1 MIIELLK
8 YSISNIWTRKL
19 RSSLTIL
26 SILIGI
32 TAIFALVSFGQG
44 INKYVADLAQEMGT
58 DKILMMPGGFVPPGT
73 SNILFSDDDLEFIRK
88 IKGVDVITGWM
99 ADSGKVKFKDYKEKY
114 TYIFGFSTEP
124 EEQRLIEEVATIGIG
139 IGRNLKKGD
148 VLKAVL
154 GYNYLVPGILFKKA
168 VSVGDKIEVND
179 VKVEVIGFYEQVG
192 NPSDDSQVYLTLEGM
207 EEIFGEKSYE
217 YIAIRSSPGE
227 DPSALADKI
236 KERFRKHRGQK
247 KGEEDFVVQ
256 TFQDTIAAFTSVINI
271 LDGVLILIALISLVV
286 AAVNIMNTMYTSVL
300 ERTREIGIMKAIGS
314 RNRQILNVFVIESG
328 ILGLLGGV
336 LGVLLGYGIAK
347 IGQGIAKA
355 AGLTFLKPYF
365 PFWLITGCIMFAF
378 LVGAGSGLLPA
389 VRASKQKPV
398 DALRYE

>member
-44 INKYVADLAQEMGT
+44 INKYVADFAQEMGT
-58 DKILMMPGGFVPPGT
+58 DKIIMTSGGFVPPGT
-73 SNILFSDDDLEFIRK
+73 SNILFSDDDLGFIRK
-88 IKGVDVITGWM
+88 IRGVDVITGWM
-99 ADSGKVKFKDYKEKY
+99 ADSGKVEFKDYKEKY

-124 EEQRLIEEVATIGIG
+124 EEQRLIEEVATIDIER
-139 IGRNLKKGD
+139 GRNLKKGD

-154 GYNYLVPGILFKKA
+154 GYNYLVPGSLFKKA

-179 VKVEVIGFYEQVG
+179 AKVEVVGFYEQVG
-192 NPSDDSQVYLTLEGM
+192 NPQDDSQVYLTLEGM
-207 EEIFGEKSYE
+207 EEIFGEKDYE

-256 TFQDTIAAFTSVINI
+256 TFEDTIAAFTSVINI
-271 LDGVLILIALISLVV
+271 LNGVLVLIALISLVV

-300 ERTREIGIMKAIGS
+300 ERTREIGVMKAIGS

-328 ILGLLGGV
+328 ILGLLGGM

-347 IGQGIAKA
+347 MGQGIAGA

-365 PFWLITGCIMFAF
+365 PVWLITGCIMFAF

-389 VRASKQKPV
+389 VRASRQKPV